1 MTTGKVLSVA
11 DSLIGIV
18 PIIRQNEGG
27 TAMNCETCQELIED
41 LIDGSISQSDEFT
54 LNTHLRQCLD
64 CESVRQDLS
73 SIVGF
78 CRTQRGQYEAPPN
91 EQALWLRIR
100 NVIETQSNGVPD
112 AAPRRSFFGR
122 LMGQSWEL
130 SLPQLASFAIAIV
143 LLVSLATVVGLR
155 RWGSYP
161 VPPSGQQV
169 EASNINDR
177 VWQRRQVI
185 NYWNQRVELNKARWS
200 PDMRE
205 TFDRNMKVIDQAV
218 ADSLNELNRN
228 PHDEISEQML
238 NESLNDK
245 LALLKEFSDL

>member
-1 MTTGKVLSVA
+1 
-11 DSLIGIV
+11 
-18 PIIRQNEGG
+18 
-27 TAMNCETCQELIED
+27 MNCETCQELIHD
-41 LIDGSISQSDEFT
+41 LVDGSITQSDEFT
-54 LNTHLRQCLD
+54 LNTHLKECLD
-64 CESVRQDLS
+64 CDSVRQDLA

-100 NVIETQSNGVPD
+100 NSIEADLPSRVAVETE
-112 AAPRRSFFGR
+112 RRPSFFSR
-122 LMGQSWEL
+122 LLNHSWEL
-130 SLPQLASFAIAIV
+130 SLPQLAASAVAIV

-155 RWGSYP
+155 RWGGYGTAL
-161 VPPSGQQV
+161 PPTAQA
-169 EASNINDR
+169 EASDVGDR
-177 VWQRRQVI
+177 FLQRRQVI
-185 NYWNQRVELNKARWS
+185 DYWNERVELNKTRWS
-200 PDMRE
+200 PEMRA

-218 ADSLNELNRN
+218 SDSLNELNRN